1 MRHRKATLCVCGLA
15 ATALSVFAEECVAIR
30 PGEVDVVLPAKP
42 LPIERFAANE
52 LTNFLSRVLGAHVPI
67 VEDGGAA
74 CAARPPY
81 RAVSILL
88 GRAAGFAVSAFER
101 DAFRTKVERFGTIV
115 LK

>member
-42 LPIERFAANE
+42 LPIERF
-52 LTNFLSRVLGAHVPI
+52 
-67 VEDGGAA
+67 
-74 CAARPPY
+74 
-81 RAVSILL
+81 
-88 GRAAGFAVSAFER
+88 
-101 DAFRTKVERFGTIV
+101 GTIV